1 MDPRPWTLLD
11 TNLLVYAHNRQAPL
25 FDAAAALLDTA
36 LRRADLHCVSPQNLA
51 EFFVV
56 VTDPRRFPAPLAP
69 HEAARRLGRLWR
81 SRTLHKIY
89 PKRGTHER
97 AARLAARLDRRGS
110 DFFDVLLAQ
119 TMLDNGVG
127 RLITA
132 DVRDFRSIP
141 GIAAVEPTRLV

>member
-1 MDPRPWTLLD
+1 MEPRPWRLID

-25 FDAAAALLDTA
+25 FEASSSLLDAA

-56 VTDPRRFPAPLAP
+56 VTDPRRFPAPLP
-69 HEAARRLGRLWR
+69 PLEAARRLSRLWR

-97 AARLAARLDRRGS
+97 AARLAARLDRRGG

-127 RLITA
+127 RVVTA
-132 DVRDFRSIP
+132 DTRDFKSIP
-141 GIAAVEPTRLV
+141 GITAEAPI